1 MCFRPSG
8 QYRPGRRSKGR
19 CHWLR
24 KWRRVVGIVAPA
36 LLRAQPRT
44 PEFAPFS
51 PDDRQMTQRAG
62 AENGHSF
69 PPVRTM
75 LIRDIMS
82 ERPVSVSLDDHLD
95 VVKDIFDHAKFHH
108 LLVIEEGKLIGVISD
123 RDLLKAISPH
133 IGTNRYTTRDLETLA
148 QPVHRIVTRKPLT
161 LTADASVDEAVAIF
175 NAHNISCIPIVDD
188 GGAAVGIVSWRDIL
202 KSLSALRREAAAAVP
217 A

>member
-1 MCFRPSG
+1 
-8 QYRPGRRSKGR
+8 
-19 CHWLR
+19 
-24 KWRRVVGIVAPA
+24 
-36 LLRAQPRT
+36 
-44 PEFAPFS
+44 
-51 PDDRQMTQRAG
+51 
-62 AENGHSF
+62 
-69 PPVRTM
+69 M

-108 LLVIEEGKLIGVISD
+108 LLVIDEGKLIGVISD

-133 IGTNRYTTRDLETLA
+133 IGTNRYTMRDLETLA

-202 KSLSALRREAAAAVP
+202 KSLAALRRETAP

>member
-1 MCFRPSG
+1 
-8 QYRPGRRSKGR
+8 
-19 CHWLR
+19 
-24 KWRRVVGIVAPA
+24 
-36 LLRAQPRT
+36 
-44 PEFAPFS
+44 
-51 PDDRQMTQRAG
+51 
-62 AENGHSF
+62 
-69 PPVRTM
+69 M

-108 LLVIEEGKLIGVISD
+108 LLVIDEGKLIGVISD

-133 IGTNRYTTRDLETLA
+133 IGTNRYTMRDLETLA